1 MKLDAGTRLGRY
13 EICSK
18 LGEGGMGDV
27 YLAQDTKLDRKVAI
41 KFLSEHLHSDEHA
54 RKRLVREAQTAAKLD
69 HPNICSIYEV
79 GEENGHSFI
88 VMQYVEGETLELR
101 LKRKPLTPSESI
113 QIASQVAD
121 GMAEAHAHGITH
133 RDIKPS
139 NIIITPRQ
147 QAKIMDFGLAKFS
160 NPAMVGTALVN
171 HEAETQSLLTTPG
184 AIVGTVPYMSPEQL
198 KSQTL
203 DARSDIFSFGVVLY
217 EMLSGHQPFRSK
229 SPAETISAILK
240 EKPPTLSHY
249 APNLP
254 QGLSR
259 IADKCLEK
267 DRNLRYQTAAE
278 VRVDLE
284 RLPRNSESPQ
294 EVITAKS
301 ETAEKNSYVARAG
314 LTLTHRYVII
324 SAALILVTLLA
335 AIYLYYP
342 RAQTARTAEIKSL
355 AVLPLKSL
363 DANDNYLGLGIAD
376 AAIRKISQT
385 GKVIVRPTSAIRRY
399 TNEDADA
406 LTAARELGVDSVL
419 EGSFQRANDRL
430 RVSVNLLRTSD
441 GTSLWSEQFDL
452 RTTDIFT
459 IQDTVAQQVASHLR
473 LQLDASQQAQLAK
486 RYTSNPIAYELYVKG
501 VYGFDQRVSAP
512 RASIETTIEFFK
524 QATQVDPNFALAHAQ
539 LAYAYA
545 TMSTFLEPTERAW
558 ADRAKEEINR
568 AEELDAQLAEIHLA
582 RFQLLFSAAEGY
594 QAEAAI
600 REVILAQQLNP
611 NVGHAELGYLFLH
624 VGLEEAGAREL
635 QRASEI
641 DPTSGFAKEMALL
654 TYMVSCRYDQYFA
667 DRQKSYSGNP
677 PAISEAWYL
686 MSTGRLD
693 EAGRKLDELAGRS
706 DEIQLLPK
714 KALLT
719 ALKGDFRTAEAAV
732 PDILK
737 LHPAKDPLYH
747 HATYDIACVYALQG
761 KSAEAVK
768 WLRETAANGFQPYS
782 LFACDSNLNR
792 IRQAP
797 EFIQFMAE
805 MKALHE
811 KYQREFNATAP

>member
-1 MKLDAGTRLGRY
+1 MIANGTRLGRY
-13 EICSK
+13 EIRSK

-41 KFLSEHLHSDEHA
+41 KFLSQHLLSDEHA

-69 HPNICSIYEV
+69 HANICSIYEV

-121 GMAEAHAHGITH
+121 GMAEAHAHGIIH

-160 NPAMVGTALVN
+160 NPAVVGTAPVN

-198 KSQTL
+198 KSQPL

-217 EMLSGHQPFRSK
+217 EMLTGHQPFRSK

-249 APNLP
+249 APDLP
-254 QGLSR
+254 QEFAR

-284 RLPRNSESPQ
+284 RLKRNSESPQ
-294 EVITAKS
+294 EVITAKP
-301 ETAEKNSYVARAG
+301 ENTEKNTYVALGRLTFGRRYLIVSAG
-314 LTLTHRYVII
+314 LVV
-324 SAALILVTLLA
+324 VTVLA

-342 RAQTARTAEIKSL
+342 RAQTARPAEIKSL

-363 DANDNYLGLGIAD
+363 DAGDNYLGLGIAD

-430 RVSVNLLRTSD
+430 RISVNLLRTSD

-486 RYTSNPIAYELYVKG
+486 HYTSNAIAYELYVKG

-512 RASIETTIEFFK
+512 RASVETTIEFFK

-558 ADRAKEEINR
+558 ADRAREEIKR
-568 AEELDAQLAEIHLA
+568 AQELDPQLAETHLA
-582 RFQLLFSAAEGY
+582 RFMLLFSAAEGY

-611 NVGHAELGYLFLH
+611 NVGQGELGYLFLH

-635 QRASEI
+635 QRALEI
-641 DPTSGFAKEMALL
+641 DPTSGFSKDMALL
-654 TYMVSCRYDQYFA
+654 TYFVSCKYDQYSA

-686 MSTGRLD
+686 MSKGRLD

-706 DEIQLLPK
+706 DAIQLLPK

-747 HATYDIACVYALQG
+747 HATYDIACIYALQG

-768 WLRETAANGFQPYS
+768 WLRETAASGFQPYA
-782 LFACDSNLNR
+782 LFECDPNLNR

-797 EFIQFMAE
+797 EFMQFMAE

-811 KYQREFNATAP
+811 KYEREFSATAL

>member
-1 MKLDAGTRLGRY
+1 MIASGTRLGRY
-13 EICSK
+13 EIRSK

-41 KFLSEHLHSDEHA
+41 KFLSEPLLADEHA
-54 RKRLVREAQTAAKLD
+54 GKRLVREAQTAAKLD

-79 GEENGHSFI
+79 GEENGRTFI

-113 QIASQVAD
+113 QIASQIAD
-121 GMAEAHAHGITH
+121 GMAEAHAHGIIH

-139 NIIITPRQ
+139 NVIITPRQ

-160 NPAMVGTALVN
+160 NPAVIGAAVVD

-198 KSQTL
+198 KSQPL

-217 EMLSGHQPFRSK
+217 EMLSGRQPFRSK
-229 SPAETISAILK
+229 SPAETISAILN
-240 EKPPTLSHY
+240 EKPPTLSHF
-249 APNLP
+249 APDLP
-254 QGLSR
+254 QELAR

-278 VRVDLE
+278 VRDDLE
-284 RLPRNSESPQ
+284 RLKRFSELPQ
-294 EVITAKS
+294 EEITVRA
-301 ETAEKNSYVARAG
+301 ETTNSNVPRRG
-314 LTLTHRYVII
+314 ITFTRRYLIV
-324 SAALILVTLLA
+324 SAALVLVTLLA
-335 AIYLYYP
+335 AAYLYYP
-342 RAQTARTAEIKSL
+342 RTQTARPGEIKSL

-363 DANDNYLGLGIAD
+363 DGGDDYLGLGIAD

-385 GKVIVRPTSAIRRY
+385 GQVIVRPTSAVRRY
-399 TNEDADA
+399 VKQETDA
-406 LTAARELGVDSVL
+406 LSIAKELGVDSVL
-419 EGSFQRANDRL
+419 EGSFQRAGEQL

-441 GTSLWSEQFDL
+441 GASLWSTSFDL
-452 RTTDIFT
+452 RMTDIFE

-486 RYTSNPIAYELYVKG
+486 RYTSNAIAYELYVKG

-512 RASIETTIEFFK
+512 RASVETTIDFFK

-545 TMSTFLEPTERAW
+545 TMSTFLEPTEHAW
-558 ADRAKEEINR
+558 AERAREEINR
-568 AEELDAQLAEIHLA
+568 AQELDAQLAETHLA
-582 RFQLLFSAAEGY
+582 RFMLLFSAAEGY
-594 QAEAAI
+594 QSEAAI
-600 REVILAQQLNP
+600 REVLLAQQLNS
-611 NVGHAELGYLFLH
+611 NVGHGELGYLFLH
-624 VGLEEAGAREL
+624 LGLEEAGAHEL

-641 DPTSGFAKEMALL
+641 DPTSGFARDLVLL
-654 TYMVSCRYDQYFA
+654 KYLVACKYDEYLA
-667 DRQKSYSGNP
+667 DRDKVYSGNP
-677 PAISEAWYL
+677 PAISDAWYL
-686 MSTGRLD
+686 MNKGSFD
-693 EAGRKLDELAGRS
+693 EAGRKLEEMAGRS
-706 DEIQLLPK
+706 DAIQLLPK
-714 KALLT
+714 RALLA

-747 HATYDIACVYALQG
+747 HASYDIACIYALQG
-761 KSAEAVK
+761 KSVDAVK
-768 WLRETAANGFQPYS
+768 WLREGAVNGFPPYL
-782 LFACDSNLNR
+782 LFACDSNLDR

-805 MKALHE
+805 MKTLHE
-811 KYQREFNATAP
+811 KYQREFSATGN